1 MRGTLLGSMAFEGP
15 PHRTPVVGGTRE
27 AADQPRYMS
36 AEWLAQRQPLD
47 QAYLACA
54 ESSPREG
61 VPRGRVKSHHGWAP
75 AGGSSAYPET
85 RRELYIYTPPGI
97 DAAQV
102 RAGTQPAPHLILFQD
117 GPGYLQVQDGGG
129 MNVPTVLDN
138 MLADGEIEPTVGVFL
153 SPGVPNAISDE
164 DQALTGVD
172 PQTLGEDERPAWA
185 AAMKRI
191 EQWAS
196 DSPYGGQRSF
206 EYDSVTPKFVD
217 FLTDE
222 VLPFV
227 EDYCGYPL
235 DPDPHHRTICGMSS
249 GGICAFNAA
258 WWRPDVFGNVISH
271 CGSFTDLQ
279 PLRRPDGATGTFGTE
294 SPFHGQPSGAMFPFM
309 VRQSPRKDIR
319 VWMQSGE
326 GDLALPPGNWPM

>member
-1 MRGTLLGSMAFEGP
+1 MLQNRGPGLPLLSTPHGAGAGARQPRGKFAVLRAPRGQFEAGATGTIWLTAPKVSFFFLLLARSFSFSTGSWIGSQICCGGAGRAVDVTAAGYHNTCAGTLLGSMAFEGP

-102 RAGTQPAPHLILFQD
+102 RAGTQPPPHLLVFQD
-117 GPGYLQVQDGGG
+117 GPGYLAVQDGGG

-172 PQTLGEDERPAWA
+172 PQTLSEDERPPFA

-191 EQWAS
+191 EQWAR
-196 DSPYGGQRSF
+196 DSPYSGQRSF
-206 EYDSVTPKFVD
+206 EYDSVT
-217 FLTDE
+217 
-222 VLPFV
+222 
-227 EDYCGYPL
+227 
-235 DPDPHHRTICGMSS
+235 
-249 GGICAFNAA
+249 
-258 WWRPDVFGNVISH
+258 
-271 CGSFTDLQ
+271 
-279 PLRRPDGATGTFGTE
+279 
-294 SPFHGQPSGAMFPFM
+294 
-309 VRQSPRKDIR
+309 
-319 VWMQSGE
+319 
-326 GDLALPPGNWPM
+326 